1 MFDFIIV
8 GAGAAGCVLAYR
20 LSEDPRNTVLLIEAG
35 PEARNPFIG
44 IPKTAGRV
52 LLNQRYN
59 WHYSVEGQDSNVSPE
74 TWVRGKVL
82 GGSSAVNG
90 MIHVRGQREDFSG
103 WDEAAGKDWA
113 WESVAPAFAA
123 IDTCYAELGGPTVLA
138 ALGKSRLCEAFLA
151 AAEANE
157 LERRIH
163 LDDSEKSACGYY
175 RWSIGHGR
183 RISAADAFLRT
194 AARRKNLC
202 IVTDTCAERILFDKQ
217 KAVGLECRS
226 NGEKRRYAGAE
237 ILLCSG
243 TVQSPQLLMLS
254 GVGPASDLAGLGIDL
269 VHHSPGVGRN
279 LREHRAVLMQFRVN
293 SGDSQNRSMR
303 GPRLAWNATRYAIAR
318 SGPMAEGFWDVG
330 AFVRA
335 GEGQGPPDSQ
345 IILGRFVGDLK
356 TKKLATY
363 LGIQCI
369 GYQLRPESCGSIRL
383 ASPNPREPPRIL
395 PNYLATDIDR
405 SVSSR
410 LFRLMRRIFS
420 TTPLSSLIE
429 EQVTPSLTVND
440 DEEIAEAYRTG
451 GVSCQHAVGTCRL
464 GADGESVVDTRLKVR
479 GTTGL
484 RVVDAS
490 IIPTMPSSN
499 TSLTIMAVAW
509 RAADLI
515 LNDRQ
520 GHA

>member
-1 MFDFIIV
+1 MFDFIVV

-35 PEARNPFIG
+35 PEARSPFIG
-44 IPKTAGRV
+44 IPKTAGKV
-52 LLNQRYN
+52 LLNKRYN
-59 WHYSVEGQDSNVSPE
+59 WHYSCDGPVSDESPE

-103 WDEAAGKDWA
+103 WDGPAGKAWA

-123 IDTCYAELGGPTVLA
+123 IDKCYAELGGPSVLA
-138 ALGKSRLCEAFLA
+138 TRGKSRLCEAFLA
-151 AAEANE
+151 AAEANQ
-157 LERRIH
+157 LERRKS

-183 RISAADAFLRT
+183 RISAADAFLRA
-194 AARRKNLC
+194 AARRKNLR
-202 IVTDTCAERILFDKQ
+202 IVTGTFAERVLFDKQ
-217 KAVGLECRS
+217 KAVGLKCRS
-226 NGEKRRYAGAE
+226 NGEKRCYAGAE
-237 ILLCSG
+237 ILLCAG

-254 GVGPASDLAGLGIDL
+254 GVGPASDLVGLGIDV
-269 VHHSPGVGRN
+269 VHQSPGVGRN
-279 LREHRAVLMQFRVN
+279 LRDHRAVLMQFRVN

-303 GPRLAWNATRYAIAR
+303 GPRLAWNAARYAIAR
-318 SGPMAEGFWDVG
+318 SGPLAEGFWDVG

-345 IILGRFVGDLK
+345 VILGRFVGDLK

-395 PNYLATDIDR
+395 PNYLTSDIDR
-405 SVSSR
+405 SVSTR
-410 LFRLMRRIFS
+410 LYRMMHRIFS

-429 EQVTPSLTVND
+429 EQVTPSLNVNE
-440 DEEIAEAYRTG
+440 DEEIAEAYRVR

-464 GADGESVVDTRLKVR
+464 GEDGESVVDSRLKVR

-490 IIPTMPSSN
+490 IFPTMPSSN
-499 TSLTIMAVAW
+499 TNFTVMAVAW

-515 LNDRQ
+515 INDRQ
-520 GHA
+520 HRA